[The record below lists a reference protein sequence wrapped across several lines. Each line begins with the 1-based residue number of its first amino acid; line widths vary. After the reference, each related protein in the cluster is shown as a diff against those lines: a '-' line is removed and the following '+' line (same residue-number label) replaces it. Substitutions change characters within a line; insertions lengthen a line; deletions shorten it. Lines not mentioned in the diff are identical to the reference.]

1 MGNGIF
7 DWEHEEDRRKPEPSV
22 DSFERP
28 YDRPAPQQPQE
39 ASEQQY
45 DSPIPEPEAE
55 VPREPFSSWDDDQWN
70 DPWKEPAPKEQHWDA
85 PAVEYAQYQPE
96 SVDETVRRGG
106 MAWSAGI
113 VFFSS
118 VAFMLL
124 FGWVVDYLLQISP
137 WGIVG
142 GIILGSIIGFI
153 QFFRISSQI
162 FNPAKTES
170 KLRPL
175 MPRDDDDG

>member
-1 MGNGIF
+1 MGQSIF
-7 DWEHEEDRRKPEPSV
+7 DWEDEEEIREPV
-22 DSFERP
+22 P
-28 YDRPAPQQPQE
+28 T
-39 ASEQQY
+39 
-45 DSPIPEPEAE
+45 AE
-55 VPREPFSSWDDDQWN
+55 VAEPVFYLPSPPPVEAVEQPDNSWNSEPWN
-70 DPWKEPAPKEQHWDA
+70 DPWKEAAPEQQYWDTPA
-85 PAVEYAQYQPE
+85 EYVDYQPQNA
-96 SVDETVRRGG
+96 DETARQG

-162 FNPAKTES
+162 FNPTKTES
-170 KLRPL
+170 ALRPL
-175 MPRDDDDG
+175 MPNDDDER

>member
-1 MGNGIF
+1 MANNIF
-7 DWEHEEDRRKPEPSV
+7 GWEDEEEKR
-22 DSFERP
+22 
-28 YDRPAPQQPQE
+28 
-39 ASEQQY
+39 
-45 DSPIPEPEAE
+45 EPEQPAE
-55 VPREPFSSWDDDQWN
+55 ILELPENKWETERWSEPW
-70 DPWKEPAPKEQHWDA
+70 EEV
-85 PAVEYAQYQPE
+85 AVEKEYWDTPADYQQE
-96 SVDETVRRGG
+96 NVDETARRGG
-106 MAWSAGI
+106 LAWSAGI

-162 FNPAKTES
+162 FNPEKTES

-175 MPRDDDDG
+175 MPRDDDEK

>member
-1 MGNGIF
+1 MGQSIF
-7 DWEHEEDRRKPEPSV
+7 DWEHEEQKQEPE
-22 DSFERP
+22 
-28 YDRPAPQQPQE
+28 QPVAITDQPENSWETQSWQDPWQE
-39 ASEQQY
+39 AAVE
-45 DSPIPEPEAE
+45 
-55 VPREPFSSWDDDQWN
+55 
-70 DPWKEPAPKEQHWDA
+70 KEHWDA
-85 PAVEYAQYQPE
+85 PPVEYAKYEPE
-96 SVDETVRRGG
+96 DLDETARRGG

-124 FGWVVDYLLQISP
+124 FGWVVDYLLQVSP

-162 FNPAKTES
+162 FNPAKHEAAM
-170 KLRPL
+170 RPL
-175 MPRDDDDG
+175 MTCDDDEK

>member
-1 MGNGIF
+1 MGQSIF
-7 DWEHEEDRRKPEPSV
+7 DWEDEEEKRETEPSV
-22 DSFERP
+22 EVAEHP
-28 YDRPAPQQPQE
+28 YYLATPPPAEAVEQPDNPWNNE
-39 ASEQQY
+39 PWNNPWKEAASEQQY
-45 DSPIPEPEAE
+45 
-55 VPREPFSSWDDDQWN
+55 WDT
-70 DPWKEPAPKEQHWDA
+70 P
-85 PAVEYAQYQPE
+85 VEYVDYKPQNA
-96 SVDETVRRGG
+96 DETARRGG
-106 MAWSAGI
+106 LAWSAGI

-162 FNPAKTES
+162 FNPTKHES
-170 KLRPL
+170 ALRPL
-175 MPRDDDDG
+175 MPRDDEEG

>member
-1 MGNGIF
+1 MGHNIF
-7 DWEHEEDRRKPEPSV
+7 DWEDEDDAEKS
-22 DSFERP
+22 
-28 YDRPAPQQPQE
+28 APQ
-39 ASEQQY
+39 
-45 DSPIPEPEAE
+45 AE
-55 VPREPFSSWDDDQWN
+55 VFEQPYYVPQPGPQTEIFEQPLNSWETEQWN
-70 DPWKEPAPKEQHWDA
+70 DPWEQPADEKQSWDT
-85 PAVEYAQYQPE
+85 PAEYIEYQPE
-96 SVDETVRRGG
+96 STAETVRRGG

-124 FGWVVDYLLQISP
+124 FGWVADYLLQISP

-162 FNPAKTES
+162 FNPSKTES
-170 KLRPL
+170 ALRPL
-175 MPRDDDDG
+175 LTRDDDDA

>member
-1 MGNGIF
+1 MGQSIF
-7 DWEHEEDRRKPEPSV
+7 DWEHEEEKREP
-22 DSFERP
+22 ERP
-28 YDRPAPQQPQE
+28 IA
-39 ASEQQY
+39 
-45 DSPIPEPEAE
+45 IPDEPVSSWETQSWQDPWEE
-55 VPREPFSSWDDDQWN
+55 VPVEKDHWDT
-70 DPWKEPAPKEQHWDA
+70 PAPKYA
-85 PAVEYAQYQPE
+85 EYEPE
-96 SVDETVRRGG
+96 SADETARRGG

-124 FGWVVDYLLQISP
+124 FGWVVDYLLQVSP

-162 FNPAKTES
+162 FNPAKNEAAM
-170 KLRPL
+170 RPL
-175 MPRDDDDG
+175 MTRDDDER

>member
-1 MGNGIF
+1 MGQSIF
-7 DWEHEEDRRKPEPSV
+7 DWDDEDKKQEPEPPPEIV
-22 DSFERP
+22 DQPMNSWETQHFE
-28 YDRPAPQQPQE
+28 
-39 ASEQQY
+39 
-45 DSPIPEPEAE
+45 
-55 VPREPFSSWDDDQWN
+55 
-70 DPWKEPAPKEQHWDA
+70 DPWEEVAVEKQHWDA
-85 PAVEYAQYQPE
+85 PAVEYVQYQPE

-124 FGWVVDYLLQISP
+124 FGWVVDYLLQVSP

-162 FNPAKTES
+162 FDPAKHES
-170 KLRPL
+170 ALRPL
-175 MPRDDDDG
+175 MPRDEDER